1 MQREVGAAMGAL
13 LQFVGKAS
21 DDQITTDPKRRF
33 GAMQLAPGKPQLLCR
48 SIEQAGD
55 FGFDIAQARLS
66 CAVVAVAAPTRNG
79 RRSASVPA
87 SRRIMDCRRHAFAGS
102 ATR

>member
-48 SIEQAGD
+48 SIEEAAD
-55 FGFDIAQARLS
+55 FGFDITQARLLCS
-66 CAVVAVAAPTRNG
+66 VLAAAASAGNG
-79 RRSASVPA
+79 RPPARVLA
-87 SRRIMDCRRHAFAGS
+87 SRLIVDCGLHALAGS